1 MIYVL
6 NPDKKTVSRKEI
18 KIINI
23 LKDQAAIIGLDGTAE
38 IVTSGVSYLRDKSTV
53 IVKNN

>member
-1 MIYVL
+1 
-6 NPDKKTVSRKEI
+6 
-18 KIINI
+18 